1 MAINVYFE
9 DVEVGQEI
17 PAFVRQTNLMHWN
30 RFAAVN
36 DEFIPIHMDD
46 DAGRAA
52 GQAGAFGMGNLRWS
66 YLLNALR
73 DWAGDDVDIREL
85 GVQFRAINN
94 KDDILTT
101 RAVVTEKKEEDGEHL
116 VVLEVDVVNQNG
128 EPTTPGR
135 AVVAL
140 PSRA

>member
-1 MAINVYFE
+1 MANYVYFE

-66 YLLNALR
+66 YVLNALR
-73 DWAGDDVDIREL
+73 DWAGDEVEIREL
-85 GVQFRAINN
+85 SVQFRAINN
-94 KDDILTT
+94 KDDVLST

-116 VVLEVDVVNQNG
+116 VVLEVDVVNQND
-128 EPTTPGR
+128 EQTTPGR

-140 PSRA
+140 PSRG